1 MILSDFSENTPDG
14 RKAIYLARDAFT
26 YLNIQDSNSENK

>member
-14 RKAIYLARDAFT
+14 RRAIYLARDDFI
-26 YLNIQDSNSENK
+26 YLNIQDGNSKNK